1 MQWIW
6 LSKNCDRERDCSF
19 KKMNSTCWGIL
30 HIYLYNKK
38 KKEGINHKRR
48 ETEMISMHIQG
59 TPKEET
65 SMCSAVI
72 CVSVWVY
79 EIKKLVWMG

>member
-1 MQWIW
+1 MTERETA
-6 LSKNCDRERDCSF
+6 LSKRWIQHVEEF
-19 KKMNSTCWGIL
+19 YTY
-30 HIYLYNKK
+30 IYITKK